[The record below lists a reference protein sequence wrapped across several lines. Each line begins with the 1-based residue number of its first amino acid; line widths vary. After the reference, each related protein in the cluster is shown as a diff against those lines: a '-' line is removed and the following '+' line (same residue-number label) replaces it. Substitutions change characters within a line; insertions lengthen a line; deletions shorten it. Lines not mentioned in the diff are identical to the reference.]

1 MKYQGKVRL
10 QVRNTA
16 GEWVVV
22 TDAAMITL
30 ELPRAL
36 STLPS
41 DQPFDLFYD
50 GELRVSRLR
59 RVDFECN
66 LELTEEIRRW
76 VDGVIAAAKRARH
89 APN

>member
-22 TDAAMITL
+22 TDAVMITL
-30 ELPRAL
+30 ELPSAL

-41 DQPFDLFYD
+41 DQQFDLFYD
-50 GELRVSRLR
+50 GEHRVSRLR
-59 RVDFECN
+59 SADVECN
-66 LELTEEIRRW
+66 LELTEEVRRW
-76 VDGVIAAAKRARH
+76 VDGVIAAAKRARR